1 MISYVLGTVLVTGN
15 KEMDKTHED
24 AALMQFM
31 FKRQQTENKK
41 YKTQNKIKTQEEKY
55 QIGGGR
61 VASKRE

>member
-24 AALMQFM
+24 PALMQFM

-41 YKTQNKIKTQEEKY
+41 YKTQNTRRKIPDWGRE
-55 QIGGGR
+55 GG
-61 VASKRE
+61 E